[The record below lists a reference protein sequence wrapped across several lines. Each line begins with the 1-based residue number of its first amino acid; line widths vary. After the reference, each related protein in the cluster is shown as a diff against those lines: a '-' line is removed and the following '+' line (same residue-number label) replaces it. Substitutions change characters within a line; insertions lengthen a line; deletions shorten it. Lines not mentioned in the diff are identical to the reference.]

1 MIFSLGLMWLRLYFS
16 VVVVTLFYL
25 NGCNHEEY
33 GWWREMGASSGDVPI
48 DRPKTKYTHIEQ
60 HSSREEERVKNSWA
74 EEAKLIIVFHVIF
87 DKYTQTLL
95 TALRLAYTHSQ
106 IERERLVSY
115 IQCELHKPT
124 FDSRTVCCLHS
135 FAHSLSLSLPH
146 TNNLHEI
153 FRGKWIWV

>member
-1 MIFSLGLMWLRLYFS
+1 MWLRLYFS

-25 NGCNHEEY
+25 NGCNHEKY

-95 TALRLAYTHSQ
+95 TALRFAYTHTQ
-106 IERERLVSY
+106 PNWEREKESERDSY
-115 IQCELHKPT
+115 LISSVNCTSQRSTAAL
-124 FDSRTVCCLHS
+124 
-135 FAHSLSLSLPH
+135 FASSTLSLTLSLSLSLH
-146 TNNLHEI
+146 SHQQFTRN
-153 FRGKWIWV
+153 FSG